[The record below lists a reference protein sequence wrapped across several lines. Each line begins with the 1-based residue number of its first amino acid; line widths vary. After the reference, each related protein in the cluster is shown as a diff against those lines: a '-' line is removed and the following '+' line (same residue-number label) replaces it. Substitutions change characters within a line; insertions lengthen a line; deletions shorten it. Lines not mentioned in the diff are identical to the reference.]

1 MDRDAVADLFVQ
13 YAQERNG
20 ILTLDWKDVACL
32 LKGIGED
39 PRDETVR
46 MLFKVADEDG
56 NGVIDVDEFFENAGV
71 FLGDS
76 PARMIIVVGG
86 PGSGKGLLS
95 ERLQRECN
103 VIHLSS
109 GNLLRSEVEEGTA
122 LGMQV
127 KEIIRRGELVSS
139 AIMVALMKKRMRE
152 HPGKRI
158 LLDGFPRSPENAH
171 DLVTICGKPE
181 MALHLVCDD
190 TILMER
196 IMNRGAAAN
205 AAGETARSDDNFHTA
220 LERIRTYHR
229 YHDKTLEWLRE
240 QHVPIVNLDCEGTP
254 DQVWSQLV
262 TIGKLMRPVV
272 KTTTDL
278 IKPKESPQELDWSS
292 DPGRTSS
299 LPF

>member
-13 YAQERNG
+13 YAKERNG
-20 ILTLDWKDVACL
+20 QLTLDWQDVACL
-32 LKGIGED
+32 LKGIGEE
-39 PRDETVR
+39 PKSNTVR
-46 MLFKVADEDG
+46 MMFKVADMDG
-56 NGVIDVDEFFENAGV
+56 NGFIDVDEFFEHAGV

-76 PARMIIVVGG
+76 PARIIIVVGG

-95 ERLQRECN
+95 ERLEKECS

-109 GNLLRSEVEEGTA
+109 GELLRSEVQKGTA

-127 KEIIRRGELVSS
+127 QEIINKGELVSS
-139 AIMVALMKKRMRE
+139 AIMVALMKKRMQE

-158 LLDGFPRSPENAH
+158 LLDGFPRSIENAR
-171 DLVTICGKPE
+171 DLVTLCGKPE
-181 MALHLVCDD
+181 LALHLVCDD

-196 IMNRGAAAN
+196 IMSRGAVAT
-205 AAGETARSDDNFHTA
+205 AAGEEVRSDDNFQTA
-220 LERIRTYHR
+220 LGRIRTYHK
-229 YHDKTLEWLRE
+229 YHDRTIEWLRE

-254 DQVWSQLV
+254 DQVWNQLV

-278 IKPKESPQELDWSS
+278 IKGSDPANERDWSS

-299 LPF
+299 PFF